1 MSINGYI
8 LGVTDCSYA
17 GFPHRFENGMSM
29 FYLLSNGEFL
39 IYDGGQGK
47 EDGDHLYS
55 QLRRVANEKGIKD
68 ITVTA
73 WIITHEHSDHMGFGK
88 EFFPAYRDKINV
100 RELWMNSIY
109 EWGERFIENV
119 LENQPNCIHRQ
130 LHTGEVIQLG
140 DVTVEVLCTPDV
152 LKEKNEEELERDNN
166 NASIV
171 TRLNVD
177 GLKILMSGDA
187 SLLAWDYMAD
197 AYGSALKSDILQ
209 VPHHGANHGATV
221 ETYRLIDADTLI
233 FNCGQELF
241 DSIVSEEKRFV
252 CKQGCKHKLFNRH
265 VFEYLQEFKGKII
278 VAEAY
283 FPPEHQCKCFL

>member
-1 MSINGYI
+1 MSIKGYV

-47 EDGDHLYS
+47 EDGDHLYD
-55 QLRRVANEKGIKD
+55 QLRKVADDNGIKD
-68 ITVTA
+68 ITVRA
-73 WIITHEHSDHMGFGK
+73 WIITHEHSDHMGFGA

-100 RELWMNSIY
+100 RELWMNSLY
-109 EWGERFIENV
+109 DWGKSFIESV
-119 LENQPNCIHRQ
+119 LKNHPNCIHRE
-130 LHTGEVIQLG
+130 LHTGEIIQIV

-152 LKEKNEEELERDNN
+152 LNEINAVELNKDSN

-177 GLKILMSGDA
+177 GLKILMPGDA
-187 SLLAWDYMAD
+187 SLLAWEYMAD
-197 AYGSALKSDILQ
+197 TYGSALKSDILQ
-209 VPHHGANHGATV
+209 VPHHGANHGATADG
-221 ETYRLIDADTLI
+221 YRLVNADTLI

-241 DSIVSEEKRFV
+241 DCIVSEEKRFF
-252 CKQGCKHKLFNRH
+252 CGPECKHKLFNKH
-265 VFEYLQEFKGKII
+265 IFEYLQEFKGKII

-283 FPPEHQCKCFL
+283 FPTKPQCKRFL

>member
-1 MSINGYI
+1 MSIKGYV

-47 EDGDHLYS
+47 EDGDHLYY
-55 QLRRVANEKGIKD
+55 QLRKVADDNGIKD
-68 ITVTA
+68 ITVSA
-73 WIITHEHSDHMGFGK
+73 WIITHEHSDHMGFGA
-88 EFFPAYRDKINV
+88 EFFPAYHDKINV
-100 RELWMNSIY
+100 RELWMNSLY
-109 EWGERFIENV
+109 DWGKSFIESV
-119 LENQPNCIHRQ
+119 LKNQPNCIHRE
-130 LHTGEVIQLG
+130 LHTGEIIQIG

-152 LKEKNEEELERDNN
+152 LNEINAEELNKDNN

-177 GLKILMSGDA
+177 GLKILMPGDA
-187 SLLAWDYMAD
+187 SLLAWEYMTD
-197 AYGSALKSDILQ
+197 TYGCALKSDILQ
-209 VPHHGANHGATV
+209 VPHHGANHGATI
-221 ETYRLIDADTLI
+221 EAYRLVNADTLI

-241 DSIVSEEKRFV
+241 DSIVSEETHFV
-252 CKQGCKHKLFNRH
+252 CRPMCTHKLFNKH
-265 VFEYLQEFKGKII
+265 VSQYLQEFKGKII

-283 FPPEHQCKCFL
+283 FPPKHQCKRFL

>member
-1 MSINGYI
+1 MSIKGYV

-47 EDGDHLYS
+47 EDGDHLYD
-55 QLRRVANEKGIKD
+55 QLRKVADDNGIKD
-68 ITVTA
+68 ITVRA
-73 WIITHEHSDHMGFGK
+73 WIITHEHSDHMGFGA

-100 RELWMNSIY
+100 RELWMNSLY
-109 EWGERFIENV
+109 DWGKSFIEIV
-119 LENQPNCIHRQ
+119 LKNHPNCIHRE
-130 LHTGEVIQLG
+130 LHTGEIIQIV

-152 LKEKNEEELERDNN
+152 LNEINAVELNKDSN

-177 GLKILMSGDA
+177 GLKILMPGDA
-187 SLLAWDYMAD
+187 SLLAWEYMAD
-197 AYGSALKSDILQ
+197 TYGSALKSDILQ
-209 VPHHGANHGATV
+209 VPHHGANHGATADG
-221 ETYRLIDADTLI
+221 YRLVNADTLI

-241 DSIVSEEKRFV
+241 DCIVSEEKRFF
-252 CKQGCKHKLFNRH
+252 CGPECKHKLFNKH
-265 VFEYLQEFKGKII
+265 IFEYLQEFKGKII

-283 FPPEHQCKCFL
+283 FPTKPQCKRFL

>member
-1 MSINGYI
+1 MSIKGYV

-47 EDGDHLYS
+47 EDGDHLYY
-55 QLRRVANEKGIKD
+55 QLRKVADDNGIKD
-68 ITVTA
+68 ITVSA
-73 WIITHEHSDHMGFGK
+73 WIITHEHSDHMGFGA
-88 EFFPAYRDKINV
+88 EFFPAYHDKINV
-100 RELWMNSIY
+100 RELWMNSLY
-109 EWGERFIENV
+109 DWGKSFIECV
-119 LENQPNCIHRQ
+119 LKNQPNCIHRE
-130 LHTGEVIQLG
+130 LHTGEIIQIV

-152 LKEKNEEELERDNN
+152 LNEINAVELNKDSN

-177 GLKILMSGDA
+177 ELKILMPGDA
-187 SLLAWDYMAD
+187 SLLAWEYMTNT
-197 AYGSALKSDILQ
+197 YGNVLKSDILQ
-209 VPHHGANHGATV
+209 VPHHGANHGATADG
-221 ETYRLIDADTLI
+221 YRLVNADTLI

-241 DSIVSEEKRFV
+241 DCIVSEEKRFF
-252 CKQGCKHKLFNRH
+252 CGPECKHKLFNKH
-265 VFEYLQEFKGKII
+265 IFEYLQEFKGKII

-283 FPPEHQCKCFL
+283 FPPKHQCKRFL

>member
-1 MSINGYI
+1 MSIKGYV

-47 EDGDHLYS
+47 EDGDHLYD
-55 QLRRVANEKGIKD
+55 QLRKVADENGIKD
-68 ITVTA
+68 ITVRA
-73 WIITHEHSDHMGFGK
+73 WIITHEHGDHMGFGA

-100 RELWMNSIY
+100 RELWMNSLY
-109 EWGERFIENV
+109 DWGKSFIEIV
-119 LENQPNCIHRQ
+119 LKNHPNCIHRE
-130 LHTGEVIQLG
+130 LHTGEIIQIV

-152 LKEKNEEELERDNN
+152 LNEINAAELNKDSN

-177 GLKILMSGDA
+177 GLKILMPGDA
-187 SLLAWDYMAD
+187 SLLAWEYMAD
-197 AYGSALKSDILQ
+197 TYGSALKSDILQ
-209 VPHHGANHGATV
+209 VPHHGANHGATADG
-221 ETYRLIDADTLI
+221 YRLVNADTLI

-241 DSIVSEEKRFV
+241 DCIVSEEKRFF
-252 CKQGCKHKLFNRH
+252 CGPECKHKLFNKH
-265 VFEYLQEFKGKII
+265 IFEYLQEFKGKII

-283 FPPEHQCKCFL
+283 FPTKPQCKRFL

>member
-1 MSINGYI
+1 MSTNGYI

-68 ITVTA
+68 ITVNA

-88 EFFPAYRDKINV
+88 EFFSTYRDKINV
-100 RELWMNSIY
+100 RELWMNSLY
-109 EWGERFIENV
+109 DLGESFIKNV
-119 LENQPNCIHRQ
+119 LENQPSCIHRQ
-130 LHTGEVIQLG
+130 LHTGEVIQIG

-152 LKEKNEEELERDNN
+152 LKEKNEEELNRDNN

-187 SLLAWDYMAD
+187 SLLAWDYMAET
-197 AYGSALKSDILQ
+197 YGIALKSNILQ

-221 ETYRLIDADTLI
+221 ETYRLINADTLI

-241 DSIVSEEKRFV
+241 DCIVSKEKRFV
-252 CKQGCKHKLFNRH
+252 CNPGCTHKLFNRH

-278 VAEAY
+278 IAETY
-283 FPPEHQCKCFL
+283 FPPKQQCKCFL